1 MHNVR
6 ILNIFTNK
14 TVSIDTQYHVWKSLM
29 LHDIDQPSHERIQ
42 KFSRGERGREF
53 GVGVGGLSSR
63 DNFVCLGGGWSKAY
77 F

>member
-29 LHDIDQPSHERIQ
+29 LHDIDQPNHERIQ
-42 KFSRGERGREF
+42 KFSRGERGRELGGG
-53 GVGVGGLSSR
+53 GVSSR

>member
-42 KFSRGERGREF
+42 KFSRGERGRE
-53 GVGVGGLSSR
+53 
-63 DNFVCLGGGWSKAY
+63 LGGGG
-77 F
+77 